1 MASSHLFVSWCELSD
16 WEEFSW
22 AGSFNAA
29 SLARFLVLISV
40 KVVMVHVLR
49 IELSMASV
57 SVQVVATVGD
67 EVPAGFRLVGKK
79 HVRSIMPSQPA
90 PHSLREMPRV
100 TLFGLVKPV
109 CHGTVEP
116 FGMRRDLLRELAF

>member
-1 MASSHLFVSWCELSD
+1 M
-16 WEEFSW
+16 SW
-22 AGSFNAA
+22 AGTFNTA

-40 KVVMVHVLR
+40 QVVVVHMLRVVLS
-49 IELSMASV
+49 LASV
-57 SVQVVATVGD
+57 GVQVVASVRD
-67 EVPAGFRLVGKK
+67 EVPAGFRLVGEK
-79 HVRSIMPSQPA
+79 HVCSIMPSQPA